1 MAKSRSFKSKK
12 ELEKEGRTLG
22 IELDRRHN
30 REDLIEELEAFDI
43 KVEPKELPRFATDA
57 EAGFTHSHDDGTT
70 HSHVD
75 GDKKHTHEESSDVT
89 WNSIEEFTEAVTT
102 TGMIYES
109 TFIPVNIEALYEAFT
124 SNPEEFKETPAYKF
138 LTQ

>member
-1 MAKSRSFKSKK
+1 MAKSRKSKSKK

-30 REDLIEELEAFDI
+30 KEDLIAELEKVEEELINEI
-43 KVEPKELPRFATDA
+43 NEEEELIT
-57 EAGFTHSHDDGTT
+57 
-70 HSHVD
+70 
-75 GDKKHTHEESSDVT
+75 DVT
-89 WNSIEEFTEAVTT
+89 WDTIEEFSEAVTSS
-102 TGMIYES
+102 GMIYNS
-109 TFIPVNIEALYEAFT
+109 DFIPVNIEALYEAFT

>member
-1 MAKSRSFKSKK
+1 MAKSRKSKSKK

-30 REDLIEELEAFDI
+30 KEELISELEAIDPTSEI
-43 KVEPKELPRFATDA
+43 VK
-57 EAGFTHSHDDGTT
+57 
-70 HSHVD
+70 
-75 GDKKHTHEESSDVT
+75 ESSDGT
-89 WNSIEEFTEAVTT
+89 WNSIEEFSEVVTSS
-102 TGMIYES
+102 GMIYNS
-109 TFIPVNIEALYEAFT
+109 DFIPVNIEALYEAFT

>member
-1 MAKSRSFKSKK
+1 MAKSRKSKSKK

-30 REDLIEELEAFDI
+30 KEDLIAELEKVEEELINEIND
-43 KVEPKELPRFATDA
+43 EDELIT
-57 EAGFTHSHDDGTT
+57 
-70 HSHVD
+70 
-75 GDKKHTHEESSDVT
+75 DVT
-89 WNSIEEFTEAVTT
+89 WDTIEEFSEAVTSS
-102 TGMIYES
+102 GMLYNS
-109 TFIPVNIEALYEAFT
+109 NFIPVNIEALYEAFT

>member
-1 MAKSRSFKSKK
+1 MAKSRKSKSKK

-30 REDLIEELEAFDI
+30 KEDLIAELEKVEEELINEIND
-43 KVEPKELPRFATDA
+43 EDELIT
-57 EAGFTHSHDDGTT
+57 
-70 HSHVD
+70 
-75 GDKKHTHEESSDVT
+75 DVT
-89 WNSIEEFTEAVTT
+89 WDTIEEFSEAVTSS
-102 TGMIYES
+102 GMIYNS
-109 TFIPVNIEALYEAFT
+109 DFIPVNIEALYEAFT

>member
-1 MAKSRSFKSKK
+1 MAQYRSTKSKK

-22 IELDRRHN
+22 IELDRRHSK
-30 REDLIEELEAFDI
+30 EDLIEELKA
-43 KVEPKELPRFATDA
+43 VEPEEKTIGEALDQIVIDA
-57 EAGFTHSHDDGTT
+57 GIE
-70 HSHVD
+70 
-75 GDKKHTHEESSDVT
+75 EESSDAT
-89 WNSIEEFTEAVTT
+89 WSSIEEFTEAVTT
-102 TGMIYES
+102 TGMIYDS

>member
-22 IELDRRHN
+22 IELDRRHSK
-30 REDLIEELEAFDI
+30 EDLIEELEAVKPK
-43 KVEPKELPRFATDA
+43 KVE
-57 EAGFTHSHDDGTT
+57 STT
-70 HSHVD
+70 
-75 GDKKHTHEESSDVT
+75 SDVT
-89 WNSIEEFTEAVTT
+89 WNSIEEFTEAVTS
-102 TGMIYES
+102 TGMIFDRD
-109 TFIPVNIEALYEAFT
+109 FIPVNIEALYGAFT

>member
-12 ELEKEGRTLG
+12 ELE
-22 IELDRRHN
+22 
-30 REDLIEELEAFDI
+30 AFDVN
-43 KVEPKELPRFATDA
+43 VEPKELPRFATDK
-57 EAGFTHSHDDGTT
+57 EAGFAHTHDDGTT

-89 WNSIEEFTEAVTT
+89 WNSIEEFSEAVTSS
-102 TGMIYES
+102 GMLFNS
-109 TFIPVNIEALYEAFT
+109 DFIPVNIEALYEAFT

-138 LTQ
+138 LTK